1 MAEKQ
6 VGVDKMDQPLSPWLM
21 LFIPFYVLGIL
32 SLVVFPFAGNW
43 RWLEGWIF
51 VISLALNLSISTFIM
66 NQKNP
71 RVLRNRSKLK
81 KEGLTKATQQSASS
95 DRFVLPLMGISFF
108 GAVIVADL
116 GHRFGWYALPLW
128 AALLGAVI
136 MNLGVVILNTATL
149 QNAYAS
155 KLLDI
160 NKGQVLVDTGLY
172 GRVRHPLYT
181 GGIIMM
187 LFMPLALG
195 SLWGLIPAV
204 VAALTLVIRIRY
216 EEEMLVKGMDGYEEY
231 QARVPYKLV
240 PGFY

>member
-1 MAEKQ
+1 MTEQ
-6 VGVDKMDQPLSPWLM
+6 RIETDKMDQPLSLWLM
-21 LFIPFYVLGIL
+21 LFIPFYVLGLL

-43 RWLEGWIF
+43 SWLEGWIF
-51 VISLALNLSISTFIM
+51 VVSLALNLSISTIIM

-71 RVLRNRSKLK
+71 RVLRNRSKMR
-81 KEGLTKATQQSASS
+81 KEGLTKATKQSASS
-95 DRFVLPLMGISFF
+95 DRFILPLMGISFF

-128 AALLGAVI
+128 AALAGAVI
-136 MNLGVVILNTATL
+136 MNIGVIILNTATL

-181 GGIIMM
+181 GGTIMM
-187 LFMPLALG
+187 LFMPVALG
-195 SLWGLIPAV
+195 SLWGLIPAAM
-204 VAALTLVIRIRY
+204 AALTLVVRIRF
-216 EEEMLVKGMDGYEEY
+216 EEEMLLKGMEGYADY
-231 QARVPYKLV
+231 QSRVPYKLI
-240 PGFY
+240 PGIY

>member
-1 MAEKQ
+1 MTEQ
-6 VGVDKMDQPLSPWLM
+6 RIETDKMDQPLSLWLM
-21 LFIPFYVLGIL
+21 LFVPFYVLGLL

-43 RWLEGWIF
+43 SWLEGWIF
-51 VISLALNLSISTFIM
+51 VVSLALNLSISTIIM

-71 RVLRNRSKLK
+71 RVLRNRSKMR
-81 KEGLTKATQQSASS
+81 KEGLTKATKQSASS
-95 DRFVLPLMGISFF
+95 DRFILPLMGISFF

-128 AALLGAVI
+128 AALAGAVI
-136 MNLGVVILNTATL
+136 MNIGVIILNTATL

-181 GGIIMM
+181 GGTIMM
-187 LFMPLALG
+187 LFMPVALG
-195 SLWGLIPAV
+195 SLWGLIPAAM
-204 VAALTLVIRIRY
+204 AALTLVVRIRF
-216 EEEMLVKGMDGYEEY
+216 EEEMLLKGMEGYADY
-231 QARVPYKLV
+231 QSRVPYKLI
-240 PGFY
+240 PGIY